1 MPYGRRAVGGCATM
15 VAQAGKARRRTG
27 SDVAPNRTSRA
38 RRRRPPSSVR
48 PIGSGANPWKR
59 LHAEGKRLRDAVPRR
74 AHAGWKPAA
83 DRPDPLALIAR
94 SNADRQP
101 DLVPIR
107 MGRMASSVFG
117 FYRGSA
123 GVMAWDL
130 AHTPVTG
137 IHVLMDGDAH
147 LANFGLFGTVEQD
160 VVFDLDDF
168 DESQPGPWEW
178 DVKRLVASVNVAAR
192 DLGWERT
199 ERRAAAVGCAR
210 AYRREVRR
218 LERKGA
224 LSIWYEFLFTGREG
238 AAVPLDPVARD
249 VLRAATQT
257 AAQRTREGVLE
268 HLAVRSRDGVW
279 RFREIPPIQRRLPR
293 ALRERVLAALEG
305 YARSLPLGPRYL
317 LDRYRPVDVAEHVVG
332 VGSVG
337 ARVYVVLLFGNGD
350 PDPLLLQVKG
360 ALPPAAAPYLA
371 PLPRELQVHQG
382 KRVVTAQMGLQSS
395 PDLLLGWTRVD
406 GRAFY
411 VRQMRNLKGS
421 VPLEELSAKEFLRY
435 VAACGTILG
444 HAHARSG
451 EAARIA
457 GYVGRSG
464 ALDEA
469 LADFAEEYGAQM
481 VRDHARL
488 VRAIASGRIDAVR
501 EGMAPPRR
509 RGTGKAHSARGPPT
523 SRPSGGRPPG
533 RTTPTSRGA
542 PRRAPGSR
550 PRPERDPGRT

>member
-1 MPYGRRAVGGCATM
+1 MPRGRRTVRGCATM
-15 VAQAGKARRRTG
+15 VARARGARKGTG
-27 SDVAPNRTSRA
+27 SDVTPNRSSPA
-38 RRRRPPSSVR
+38 RRGRKPRSV
-48 PIGSGANPWKR
+48 PQIGSGTNPWKR
-59 LHAEGKRLRDAVPRR
+59 LHAEGKALRDVVPRR

-123 GVMAWDL
+123 GVMASDL

-210 AYRREVRR
+210 AYRREIRR

-224 LSIWYEFLFTGREG
+224 LAIWYEFLFTGREG

-249 VLRAATQT
+249 VLRTATQT
-257 AAQRTREGVLE
+257 AAQRTSEGVLG
-268 HLAVRSRDGVW
+268 HLAVRSRDGAW

-293 ALRERVLAALEG
+293 DLRGKVLAALEG
-305 YARSLPLGPRYL
+305 YARSLPRGRRFL
-317 LDRYRPVDVAEHVVG
+317 LDRYRPVDVADTRRGRGKRRRPGLRRAALRQRRSGSLAPPGQGGPGPGGGPVSRAAPAGATGASGQARGHGPDGTAKLAGPPARMDARGGAPVLRPADAQPEG
-332 VGSVG
+332 VG
-337 ARVYVVLLFGNGD
+337 
-350 PDPLLLQVKG
+350 
-360 ALPPAAAPYLA
+360 
-371 PLPRELQVHQG
+371 
-382 KRVVTAQMGLQSS
+382 
-395 PDLLLGWTRVD
+395 
-406 GRAFY
+406 
-411 VRQMRNLKGS
+411 
-421 VPLEELSAKEFLRY
+421 
-435 VAACGTILG
+435 
-444 HAHARSG
+444 
-451 EAARIA
+451 
-457 GYVGRSG
+457 
-464 ALDEA
+464 
-469 LADFAEEYGAQM
+469 
-481 VRDHARL
+481 
-488 VRAIASGRIDAVR
+488 
-501 EGMAPPRR
+501 
-509 RGTGKAHSARGPPT
+509 PT
-523 SRPSGGRPPG
+523 G
-533 RTTPTSRGA
+533 RTVGQGVP
-542 PRRAPGSR
+542 PLRRSVRYDLGSR
-550 PRPERDPGRT
+550 PRPERRGRSHRRVRRPFGRPRRGARRIRRGVWGPDGPRSRAVGPCHRVGSDRGRPGGDGSPAAPREGDGRLAARSPYQSTQRW